1 MSLLRVLK
9 ESIKVPE
16 IFNQIPH
23 EVLDPLELEL
33 ILEFKSQQAI
43 TPHPTLRSV
52 ATGLFEHSEFK
63 NGVKGLVTG
72 IKDAESLD
80 PAELDMELFRLN
92 IRAKTRVIQDLA
104 TPDLDDKTHNRLMA
118 RLTELHQYKPSQWM
132 KPINATDYSKME
144 IIEHEEINL
153 MINWFRNNDVP
164 LKKNNLYTFIATTN
178 GGKTVIKT
186 WFATELVKAG
196 ANVLYLAQEEPY
208 QDTIRRIYQT
218 ALNLS
223 EWQYK
228 ELLTDGGYQPIVERY
243 NEIREREGW
252 GMIDIVEW
260 TNRPVGEIE
269 REIEK
274 WNEREDGPYK
284 WDACIIDYGTLI
296 ETSNTRKNLQEWE
309 RLGSIFAELKRLAMN
324 QSIVVVTSV
333 QLNKQATE
341 KLVEMNRTPELHDI
355 AGAFS
360 IAQHTN
366 YIIAVTLLP
375 IEGEI
380 DLKDPNVVRGTY
392 TLTVLKQKYGNLRKG
407 DRRAFRWYTT
417 HSLQEIEVELTD
429 DLMAEL
435 NGLDNTDS
443 E

>member
-9 ESIKVPE
+9 HAVKVPE
-16 IFNQIPH
+16 IFDQIPN
-23 EVLDPLELEL
+23 EILDPLELEF
-33 ILEFKSQQAI
+33 ILEFKGQQQI
-43 TPHPTLRSV
+43 TPKPTLRSL
-52 ATGLFEHSEFK
+52 ATGLLDRSELRS
-63 NGVKGLVTG
+63 GVRTLVTG
-72 IKDAESLD
+72 IKDAEALD
-80 PAELDMELFRLN
+80 AAELDMELFRLN
-92 IRAKTRVIQDLA
+92 IQAKTRIIRELS
-104 TPDLDDKTHNRLMA
+104 TPDLDDRTHNKLMA

-132 KPINATDYSKME
+132 KPINATDWEKME

-153 MINWFRNNDVP
+153 LINWFRSNDVP

-186 WFATELVKAG
+186 WFATELVKTG
-196 ANVLYLAQEEPY
+196 SNVLYLAQEEPY
-208 QDTIRRIYQT
+208 QDTMRRIYQT

-223 EWQYK
+223 EHQYK
-228 ELLTDGGYQPIVERY
+228 ELLKDGGYQPIAERY
-243 NEIREREGW
+243 DAIKSEKGW
-252 GMIDIVEW
+252 GNIDIVMW

-269 REIEK
+269 REVEK
-274 WNEREDGPYK
+274 WNTNEDAPYK
-284 WDACIIDYGTLI
+284 WDAIVIDYGTLI
-296 ETSNTRKNLQEWE
+296 ETSSTRKNLAEWE

-324 QSIVVVTSV
+324 QSIVVITSV

-341 KLVEMNRTPELHDI
+341 KLVESNRVPELHDI

-366 YIIAVTLLP
+366 YIIAVTLIP
-375 IEGEI
+375 TEGEI
-380 DLKDPNVVRGTY
+380 NLKDPNVVRGIY

-417 HSLQEIEVELTD
+417 HNLQEVETELTE
-429 DLMAEL
+429 DLL
-435 NGLDNTDS
+435 NDLTAIDN

>member
-9 ESIKVPE
+9 HAVKVPE
-16 IFNQIPH
+16 IFNQIPN
-23 EVLDPLELEL
+23 EILDPLELEF
-33 ILEFKSQQAI
+33 ILEFKGQQTI
-43 TPHPTLRSV
+43 TPKPTLRSL
-52 ATGLFEHSEFK
+52 ATGLLDRSELRS
-63 NGVKGLVTG
+63 GVRTLVTG
-72 IKDAESLD
+72 IKDAEALD

-92 IRAKTRVIQDLA
+92 IQAKTRIIQELS
-104 TPDLDDKTHNRLMA
+104 TPELDDKTHNKLMA

-132 KPINATDYSKME
+132 KPINATDWAKME

-153 MINWFRNNDVP
+153 LINWFRNNDVP

-186 WFATELVKAG
+186 WFATELVKTG

-208 QDTIRRIYQT
+208 QDTVRRIYQT

-223 EWQYK
+223 EHQYK
-228 ELLTDGGYQPIVERY
+228 ELLNDGGYQPIVERY
-243 NEIREREGW
+243 NAIKSEKGW
-252 GMIDIVEW
+252 GNIDIVEW

-269 REIEK
+269 REVEK
-274 WNEREDGPYK
+274 WNTNEDAPYK
-284 WDACIIDYGTLI
+284 WDAVVIDYGTLI
-296 ETSNTRKNLQEWE
+296 ETSSTRKNLAEWE

-324 QSIVVVTSV
+324 QSIVVITSV

-341 KLVEMNRTPELHDI
+341 KLVESNRVPELHDI

-366 YIIAVTLLP
+366 YIIAVTLIP
-375 IEGEI
+375 TDGEI
-380 DLKDPNVVRGTY
+380 NLKDPNVVRGIY

-417 HSLQEIEVELTD
+417 HNLQEVEIELTE
-429 DLMAEL
+429 DLL
-435 NGLDNTDS
+435 NDLTAIDN